1 MNDPIS
7 VQTQDISESMNFF
20 EEEYENEEYENDDDD
35 DAKFSSY
42 LDTPSTM
49 ISNEEADFLL
59 SQEQNKEYSTC
70 VLIDLIDGKIQTC
83 GSDKQMKPLTQ
94 LIGMWQLDKDA
105 VTYILGPYKIKI
117 SRFHVMDR

>member
-7 VQTQDISESMNFF
+7 IQTQDISESMNFF
-20 EEEYENEEYENDDDD
+20 EEEYENEEYENEEYDNDVIYAGFEPSEEEEEDDDD

-59 SQEQNKEYSTC
+59 SQEQNNMC
-70 VLIDLIDGKIQTC
+70 IN
-83 GSDKQMKPLTQ
+83 
-94 LIGMWQLDKDA
+94 
-105 VTYILGPYKIKI
+105 
-117 SRFHVMDR
+117 